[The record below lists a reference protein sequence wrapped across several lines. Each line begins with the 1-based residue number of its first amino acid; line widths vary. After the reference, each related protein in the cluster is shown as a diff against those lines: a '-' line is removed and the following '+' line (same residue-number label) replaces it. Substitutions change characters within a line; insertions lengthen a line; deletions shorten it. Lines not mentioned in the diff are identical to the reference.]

1 MQISRIRLSDKMSC
15 LRTRPAAFVRGQ
27 ADETEVP
34 VEVWVWIE
42 PTLAPPDFVFVTQP
56 PAQPRCSVDVER
68 IVCTAD
74 APYTEVVRPA
84 PQHAVQLPHQFRGL
98 LPRRFQLGQLM
109 NLLGHVPN
117 TFLRRPQGNTRFSR
131 DRRIPPAKRVSRYSP
146 CPCELP
152 LRQRPERQQ
161 LRRSEKCRSF
171 PFKDNKDIPFNSQP
185 VPRPWPLRP

>member
-34 VEVWVWIE
+34 IEVWVRIE

-56 PAQPRCSVDVER
+56 PAQPRCGVDVAR

-84 PQHAVQLPHQFRGL
+84 AQCAVQLAHQLRGL
-98 LPRRFQLGQLM
+98 LPTRFQLGR
-109 NLLGHVPN
+109 V
-117 TFLRRPQGNTRFSR
+117 
-131 DRRIPPAKRVSRYSP
+131 PPANLHEIIF
-146 CPCELP
+146 CPC
-152 LRQRPERQQ
+152 
-161 LRRSEKCRSF
+161 
-171 PFKDNKDIPFNSQP
+171 
-185 VPRPWPLRP
+185 